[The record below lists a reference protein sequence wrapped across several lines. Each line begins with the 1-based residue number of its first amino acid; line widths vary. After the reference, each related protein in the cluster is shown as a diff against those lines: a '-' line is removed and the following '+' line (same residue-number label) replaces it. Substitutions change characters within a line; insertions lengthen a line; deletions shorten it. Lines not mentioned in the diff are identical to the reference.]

1 MPAPVIAIGW
11 TLAKGSRALL
21 TATRIFRALD
31 WAKTVIDLVK
41 SIREVPDI
49 KESQPAQTKELL
61 ESIVPDIL
69 QYIACAFYMQT
80 RSLYE
85 TLGVKMPTPEEWMA
99 NLRHFP
105 DTKQFSLWYEPD
117 SEPHVQW
124 EIKPAEL
131 AASFKVD
138 KKALLELPGWLPC
151 WGQFEGVTV
160 EGQPVT
166 YYYYSQ
172 EAARVLAWPWRD
184 TSGNAHW

>member
-1 MPAPVIAIGW
+1 MAMPVLKIGW

-21 TATRIFRALD
+21 TPKRIFTALR
-31 WAKTVIDLVK
+31 WATSVIDLVQG
-41 SIREVPDI
+41 IREVPNV
-49 KESQPAQTKELL
+49 ENSQPAETKKIV
-61 ESIVPDIL
+61 ESIVPEIL
-69 QYIACAFYMQT
+69 QYIAYAFYMQT

-85 TLGVKMPTPEEWMA
+85 TLGVKMPSVNEWMA
-99 NLRHFP
+99 NLKKFP

-124 EIKPAEL
+124 EIKPAES
-131 AASFKVD
+131 AASFRVD

-184 TSGNAHW
+184 TTGNAHW